1 MSETS
6 SLLRRR
12 SGGHEDGRVTM
23 VELFF
28 DLVFVFAV
36 TQLSHRLLAHLDP
49 IGALQTALLLFGV
62 WWVWVYTAWVTNWL
76 DPERTPVRLC
86 LFALMLA
93 GLVLSASIP
102 QAFGARTF
110 PFIAAYVGMQVG
122 RTLFFLWAV
131 RHESAARRRNFQRIL
146 VWLSTSGVFWIVGA
160 FLGGTVQLLC
170 WSAAL
175 LIEISGP
182 AMYFR
187 VPGLGRSS
195 TADWDVHGGH
205 FAERCGLFVIIALG
219 ESLLVTGA
227 TFAEQDWNATTS
239 LAFLTDFLGSIAMWL
254 VYFNTGA
261 GRAAHRIE
269 HSDDPGR
276 IARIAYTYIHV
287 LIIGG
292 IIVCAVADELVLVH
306 PGHADGAGIAVILG
320 GPALYLVGNALF
332 KWVTNERR
340 TPPLSHL
347 VGLALLLALL
357 PLALSHALSALA
369 LGAATTVV
377 VMLVAAWETLALR
390 RSPAPARH

>member
-1 MSETS
+1 MSGSS

-12 SGGHEDGRVTM
+12 GGHENGKVTM

-49 IGALQTALLLFGV
+49 VGALQTALLLFGV

-102 QAFGARTF
+102 QAFGERTF

-122 RTLFFLWAV
+122 RTAFFLWAV
-131 RHESAARRRNFQRIL
+131 RHEALPRRRNVQRIL
-146 VWLSTSGVFWIVGA
+146 VWLSASGALWVAGA
-160 FLGGTVQLLC
+160 FLDGAAQFLC
-170 WSAAL
+170 WVVAL
-175 LIEISGP
+175 GIEISGP

-187 VPGLGRSS
+187 VPGLGRST

-205 FAERCGLFVIIALG
+205 FAERCALFVIIALG

-227 TFAEQDWNATTS
+227 TFAEQSWNATTGA
-239 LAFLTDFLGSIAMWL
+239 AFLVDFLGSVAMWL

-276 IARIAYTYIHV
+276 IARIAYTYVHV
-287 LIIGG
+287 LIIAG
-292 IIVCAVADELVLVH
+292 IIVCAVADEIVLVH
-306 PGHADGAGIAVILG
+306 PGHADGAGIAAILG
-320 GPALYLVGNALF
+320 GPALYLAGNLLF
-332 KWVTNERR
+332 KWVTNDRR
-340 TPPLSHL
+340 GPPLSHL
-347 VGLALLLALL
+347 AGLALMLALVPAATFLHL
-357 PLALSHALSALA
+357 PALA

-377 VMLVAAWETLALR
+377 MMLVAAWETLALR
-390 RSPAPARH
+390 RPARGAH

>member
-1 MSETS
+1 MSQAS

-12 SGGHEDGRVTM
+12 GGHEDGKVTM

-49 IGALQTALLLFGV
+49 VGALQTALLLFGV

-86 LFALMLA
+86 LFVLMLA

-102 QAFGARTF
+102 QAFGERTF

-131 RHESAARRRNFQRIL
+131 RHETASRRRNFQRIL
-146 VWLSTSGVFWIVGA
+146 VWLSASGVLWIVGA
-160 FLGGTVQLLC
+160 FQDGAAQFLC
-170 WSAAL
+170 WVAAL
-175 LIEISGP
+175 AIEIGGP

-187 VPGLGRSS
+187 VPGLGRST

-227 TFAEQDWNATTS
+227 TFAEQSWNATS
-239 LAFLTDFLGSIAMWL
+239 VAAFVVDFLGSVAMWL

-276 IARIAYTYIHV
+276 IARIAYTYVHV
-287 LIIGG
+287 LIIAG
-292 IIVCAVADELVLVH
+292 IIVCAVADEIVLVH
-306 PGHADGAGIAVILG
+306 PGHADGAGVAAILG
-320 GPALYLVGNALF
+320 GPALYLAGNLLF
-332 KWVTNERR
+332 KWVTNDRR
-340 TPPLSHL
+340 GPPLSHL
-347 VGLALLLALL
+347 AGLLLMLALVPA
-357 PLALSHALSALA
+357 ALSFHLSALA

-377 VMLVAAWETLALR
+377 MMLVAAWETLALR
-390 RSPAPARH
+390 RPARAAR